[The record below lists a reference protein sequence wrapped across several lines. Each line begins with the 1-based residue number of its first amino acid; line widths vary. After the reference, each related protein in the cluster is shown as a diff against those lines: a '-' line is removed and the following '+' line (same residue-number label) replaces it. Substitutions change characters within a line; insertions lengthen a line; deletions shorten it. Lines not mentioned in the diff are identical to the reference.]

1 MIRTTESSFEL
12 CEECFLHYKFQ
23 ASKEEKKDIHRNQK
37 TINMHAGRGSITIFK
52 GKDDDI
58 AKRS

>member
-23 ASKEEKKDIHRNQK
+23 ASKEEKKTFIGIRKQY
-37 TINMHAGRGSITIFK
+37 AARGSITIFK